1 MVTVA
6 VAGGTGGIGRTI
18 VEELVRQGKHEVF
31 ILSRKA
37 SKLSGLESVP
47 VLETNYDDV
56 ASMKDLIKKH
66 NIEIVISA
74 LRLFD
79 KAGADSQMN
88 LIRAAIDAGNVKRF
102 MPSEYGVNYSQPGI
116 LDVYPSAKWWLD
128 AADLL
133 RSSHIDFT
141 RVFLGWY
148 SDYFAMPHVKSNMKP
163 FNYALD
169 FKNRKAVLPGDGNSA
184 VSFMHST
191 DVAKYI
197 VAMLD
202 EQKKWPELSP
212 LATDSLTWKKAVEM
226 AEKITGTKWDVTY
239 DTIEN
244 LEKGKA
250 TVLEQS
256 EGSYEFPVEFI
267 QPLIVEFSLMA
278 VRVNMD
284 ASKDGLRNDEFPEI
298 HPIGV
303 EELMQKAWGSKR

>member
-18 VEELVRQGKHEVF
+18 VEELVRRGKHQVL
-31 ILSRKA
+31 ILSRSA
-37 SKLSGLESVP
+37 SKLLGLESVP

-56 ASMKDLIKKH
+56 ASMKDLLQKN

-79 KAGADSQMN
+79 KPGADSQMN
-88 LIRAAIDAGNVKRF
+88 LIRASIDAGNVKRF

-169 FKNRKAVLPGDGNSA
+169 FKNKKAVLPGDGNSA
-184 VSFMHST
+184 VSFIHST
-191 DVAKYI
+191 DLAKYI
-197 VAMLD
+197 VATLD
-202 EQKKWPELSP
+202 DEKKWPELSP
-212 LATDSLTWKKAVEM
+212 FASDAMTWKKAVEL
-226 AEKITGTKWDVTY
+226 AEKVTGTKWDITY
-239 DTIEN
+239 DTIDK
-244 LEKGKA
+244 LEKGQA
-250 TVLEQS
+250 TVLQQP
-256 EGSYEFPVEFI
+256 EGSYEFPPEFI
-267 QPLIVEFSLMA
+267 QPLVVEFSMLA

-284 ASKDGLRNDEFPEI
+284 VSKDGLRNHEFPQI

-303 EELMQKAWGSKR
+303 EELMQKAWGSK